1 MELGAILQTYKKRK
15 EEKNMDLSGLTQYLS
30 LVVMGICLCVGFV
43 IKNSLDFIPNKYIPA
58 IMLVLGTIINVL
70 MNLSGISAEV
80 ILTGMLS
87 GLASTGLYEMFKN
100 FISKE
105 EK

>member
-1 MELGAILQTYKKRK
+1 
-15 EEKNMDLSGLTQYLS
+15 MDLSGLTQYLS
-30 LVVMGICLCVGFV
+30 LVVMGICLCVGYV

-105 EK
+105 GK

>member
-1 MELGAILQTYKKRK
+1 
-15 EEKNMDLSGLTQYLS
+15 MDFSGLTQYVS

-43 IKNSLDFIPNKYIPA
+43 IKNSLDFMPNKYIPA

>member
-1 MELGAILQTYKKRK
+1 
-15 EEKNMDLSGLTQYLS
+15 MDLTVLTQYLS
-30 LVVMGICLCVGFV
+30 VIVVGICLCVGYV

-58 IMLVLGTIINVL
+58 IMLVLGTVINIL
-70 MNLSGISAEV
+70 MNLNGINAEV
-80 ILTGMLS
+80 ILVGMFS

-100 FISKE
+100 IINKE

>member
-1 MELGAILQTYKKRK
+1 M
-15 EEKNMDLSGLTQYLS
+15 QYVNLI
-30 LVVMGICLCVGFV
+30 VVGICLCVGYV
-43 IKNSLDFIPNKYIPA
+43 IKNSLDFIPNKYIPL
-58 IMLVLGTIINVL
+58 IMCILGLISNILISFTTGIN
-70 MNLSGISAEV
+70 AEV

-100 FISKE
+100 LINKE